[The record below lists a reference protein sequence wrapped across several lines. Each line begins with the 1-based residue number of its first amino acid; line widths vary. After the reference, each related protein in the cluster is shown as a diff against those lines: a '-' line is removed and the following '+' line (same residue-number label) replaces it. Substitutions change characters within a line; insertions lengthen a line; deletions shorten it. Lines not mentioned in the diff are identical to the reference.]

1 MKILIQSIDQIHVF
15 LFDCEIKNIA
25 IASDAVRM
33 YGFGNYGNSFLSS
46 PAQTDLSGS
55 MGVFGSKYTHYIVI
69 KICASGKR
77 GICLYL
83 NSFILAIINQL
94 FRIAERM
101 AFNLIYCRYNSGIG
115 FQLFQMTDFKV
126 ADTDR
131 KSPPGFLDFLQYF
144 PGAEITSRNRP
155 VDQIQINI
163 IQFEPVQASFKST
176 LNVSQTLCGIPYF
189 CSNKKFISRYST
201 AGDSPS
207 YIFSFLYTRLYQSD
221 GILIQQQ
228 K

>member
-1 MKILIQSIDQIHVF
+1 
-15 LFDCEIKNIA
+15 
-25 IASDAVRM
+25 M

-115 FQLFQMTDFKV
+115 FQLFQMTDFKIT
-126 ADTDR
+126 DTNR

-207 YIFSFLYTRLYQSD
+207 YIFFVFIYGGCINQTVS
-221 GILIQQQ
+221 
-228 K
+228 